1 MRLLDTDTCIEILR
15 GNARVI
21 ERRSAVMDD
30 VATTWII
37 AAELFFGAAR
47 SASPERNR
55 ELVIAFL
62 GTLPILA
69 LDRPAAEQ
77 FGQLKAGL
85 LARGEG
91 LADADLLIAA
101 AALTHRAVLVTGNR
115 RHFDRIPAL
124 VVEDWIR

>member
-1 MRLLDTDTCIEILR
+1 VRLLDTDTCIEILR
-15 GNARVI
+15 GNARVL

-30 VATTWII
+30 TATTWIN

-55 ELVIAFL
+55 ELVSSFL
-62 GTLPILA
+62 GTLPIVPF
-69 LDRPAAEQ
+69 DRPAAEQ

-115 RHFDRIPAL
+115 RHVDRIDGL

>member
-15 GNARVI
+15 GNVRVL
-21 ERRSAVMDD
+21 EHRAVVMDD
-30 VATTWII
+30 VATTWIN

-55 ELVIAFL
+55 DLVISFL
-62 GTLPILA
+62 GTLPIVPF
-69 LDRPAAEQ
+69 DRPAAEQ

-91 LADADLLIAA
+91 RADADLLIAA

-115 RHFDRIPAL
+115 RHFERIPAL